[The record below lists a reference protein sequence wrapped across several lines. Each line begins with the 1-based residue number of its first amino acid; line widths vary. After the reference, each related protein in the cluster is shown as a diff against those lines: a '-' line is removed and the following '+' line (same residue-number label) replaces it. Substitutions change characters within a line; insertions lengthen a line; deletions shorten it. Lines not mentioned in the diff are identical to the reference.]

1 MNTVRHPNCS
11 LLMMTQEKTGMTE
24 DDMFGW
30 HRQLD
35 GHEFEQ
41 APGVSDRQ
49 EAWRAVVHGVAKSRT
64 QLSD

>member
-1 MNTVRHPNCS
+1 MNTVHHPNCS

-49 EAWRAVVHGVAKSRT
+49 GSLACCSPWSRKE
-64 QLSD
+64 SDTTE